1 MGSPGGPLVKSV
13 SLDRMTQYNSGGQEF
28 TAHLGTEHLSSSLQH
43 STSADGVSELQNNSV
58 LPGSLPSPLRASAS
72 AKTLNERSID
82 VAAKYSLRK
91 ASAPLSPTLVFQDDD
106 DASTAP
112 TEVDYSPAVGLDL
125 TPTSSERV
133 TSSDAP
139 VKRAASLKRAD
150 TIQPTQLRRS
160 NSQTGLS
167 SRQQGAVVSFDD
179 EAVGQASTSFGLAGR
194 SLTPPLAP
202 RVRIG
207 ASKGTESLGSGA
219 PYSPSLRKHAS
230 ELSPMH
236 PFFVP
241 RRDMSAQNSLGAF
254 GSAATSK
261 QRLQQQQQRSHQ
273 QSRQL
278 RRASTRQLW
287 TLMRQQV
294 TTAINDVMLLC

>member
-1 MGSPGGPLVKSV
+1 M
-13 SLDRMTQYNSGGQEF
+13 
-28 TAHLGTEHLSSSLQH
+28 
-43 STSADGVSELQNNSV
+43 
-58 LPGSLPSPLRASAS
+58 
-72 AKTLNERSID
+72 LNERTID
-82 VAAKYSLRK
+82 VAAKYTLRK
-91 ASAPLSPTLVFQDDD
+91 ASEPLSPTLVFQDDD

-133 TSSDAP
+133 TSSEAP
-139 VKRAASLKRAD
+139 VKRATSLKRAD
-150 TIQPTQLRRS
+150 TIQPVQLRRS

-167 SRQQGAVVSFDD
+167 GRTQGVGVSFDD
-179 EAVGQASTSFGLAGR
+179 EAVGQTSTSFSMAGR
-194 SLTPPLAP
+194 SLTPPLVP
-202 RVRIG
+202 RVRMG
-207 ASKGTESLGSGA
+207 VSKGTESLGTGA

-230 ELSPMH
+230 ELTPMH
-236 PFFVP
+236 PFLLP
-241 RRDMSAQNSLGAF
+241 RRDLSTQNSLGAF
-254 GSAATSK
+254 GGAATSK

-294 TTAINDVMLLC
+294 RDHYLYSHTICLG